1 MKYYPKNRLVIL
13 GSGGFISNAVEKILI
28 KKKNKYLALN
38 REKLDLENSQS
49 AAILKTT
56 IKKNDIILFIAAKA
70 PVKSLEMFNRN
81 INILKN
87 FCQNSNPELIKKII
101 YISSDAVYADTKN
114 KITEKS
120 SIIPT
125 SIHGYMHVIRE
136 FYLKKIFK
144 NKLCILRPT
153 LIYGDRDPH
162 NSYGPNSFV
171 RNLLKKENIN
181 LYGKGEEKRDHIWVN
196 DLAEIIYKCAY
207 NKFIGILNVASGKTY
222 SFYQIAKISKS
233 LEKNQIKILFNKR
246 KGPMHHL
253 GLRHFNISL
262 LKKIISPFN
271 LQKFENII
279 RVIYKNYKIK

>member
-1 MKYYPKNRLVIL
+1 MKYCPKNRLVIL
-13 GSGGFISNAVEKILI
+13 GSGGFISSAVEKILI

-38 REKLDLENSQS
+38 REKLDLENPKS
-49 AAILKTT
+49 ATILKTT

-81 INILKN
+81 MNILKN
-87 FCQNSNPELIKKII
+87 FCKYSNTKIIKKII
-101 YISSDAVYADTKN
+101 YISSDAVYADTKD
-114 KITEKS
+114 KINESS

-125 SIHGYMHVIRE
+125 SIHGYMHAIRE
-136 FYLKKIFK
+136 FYLKKIFAR
-144 NKLCILRPT
+144 KLCILRPT
-153 LIYGDRDPH
+153 LIYGEGDPH

-171 RNLLKKENIN
+171 RNLIKKENIN

-222 SFYQIAKISKS
+222 SFYQIAKIIKS
-233 LEKNQIKILFNKR
+233 IKKNKTKILFSKR
-246 KGPMHHL
+246 NGPMHHL
-253 GLRHFNISL
+253 GLRQFNVSL

-271 LQKFENII
+271 PQKFENII
-279 RVIYKNYKIK
+279 GVIYKNYKIK